1 MKTGMRLYL
10 LAGSLSLLAHGGAL
24 ALLLQLTTPPP
35 LIPAAVPSAVMEVML
50 VSTAPA
56 SAPVPAAEP
65 EPEQAP
71 IPAREPE
78 PAVHPAAPT
87 PPPPRP
93 VRPVVKARPARPNP
107 APAVPSPAQAVATDS
122 TPPATAPAPR
132 SASIS
137 TPPGYSLGAVS
148 TPHPPYPWSARQR
161 NKEGKVVVR
170 LFVDASGVPSQAE
183 VIHSSGEDSLDTAA
197 LSTLRRWRLRPA
209 HSDGVPVSGQI
220 DVPILFRLL

>member
-24 ALLLQLTTPPP
+24 ALLLPRTTPP
-35 LIPAAVPSAVMEVML
+35 LISAAPPVVMEVML

-65 EPEQAP
+65 EP
-71 IPAREPE
+71 
-78 PAVHPAAPT
+78 AVHPAAPA

-93 VRPVVKARPARPNP
+93 VRPVAKARPNP
-107 APAVPSPAQAVATDS
+107 APAVPSAAQAVATDS
-122 TPPATAPAPR
+122 TPPEAVPAAR

>member
-1 MKTGMRLYL
+1 MRLYL

-35 LIPAAVPSAVMEVML
+35 LIPAAVPPVVMEVML

-65 EPEQAP
+65 EP
-71 IPAREPE
+71 
-78 PAVHPAAPT
+78 AVHPAAPA

-93 VRPVVKARPARPNP
+93 PRPMAKARPNP
-107 APAVPSPAQAVATDS
+107 APAVPSAAQAVATDS
-122 TPPATAPAPR
+122 TPPETAPAPR

>member
-1 MKTGMRLYL
+1 MRTGMRLYL

-24 ALLLQLTTPPP
+24 ALLLPRTSPP
-35 LIPAAVPSAVMEVML
+35 LVVAAVPVVMEVML

-65 EPEQAP
+65 VPEQAP

-78 PAVHPAAPT
+78 PEPGVHPAAPA

-93 VRPVVKARPARPNP
+93 PRPMAKARPNP
-107 APAVPSPAQAVATDS
+107 APAVPSAAQAVATDS
-122 TPPATAPAPR
+122 TPPETAPAAR

-137 TPPGYSLGAVS
+137 TPPGYSLGTVS